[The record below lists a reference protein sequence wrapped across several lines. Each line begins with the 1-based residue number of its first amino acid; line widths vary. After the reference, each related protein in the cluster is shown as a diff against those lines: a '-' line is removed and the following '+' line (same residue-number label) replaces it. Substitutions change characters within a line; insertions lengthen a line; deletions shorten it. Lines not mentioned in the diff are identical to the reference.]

1 MARTSV
7 CPRPGCGQEE
17 SVRHMLWE
25 CRAARDL
32 WKEAG
37 PLITSCLP
45 AGEDLTPQLVLY
57 GVGRR
62 PIPSKAFTKLW
73 PTLTCLKEALWSSRN
88 LLVAKNVETTPQAV
102 AMVATEALGWYGRK
116 GASTPGTDCTQ
127 IKTLSP
133 RATSGVYVIQPA
145 GVTSPFMVYCE
156 MLADGGWTVFQMRTG
171 AEVLFNK
178 TWAEY
183 EQGFGSLQKDHWLGL
198 SKVFALTKGGRGRSS
213 TMRVNLWDF
222 EGGTAF
228 AEYSDFHLGTEKE
241 SYKLNVGAYK
251 GNAGDAIRGK
261 YAGIDQ
267 NGFGFSTTDK
277 DNDGCSPCILFG
289 DIAVDKCSFLDGG
302 GWWYSRC
309 GSASLNGDWHP
320 AGEHI
325 GWNSG
330 LHWATW
336 KGRVPY
342 STRASRM
349 MIKSVWEKLL

>member
-1 MARTSV
+1 MDKMWNRIIFCGLVV
-7 CPRPGCGQEE
+7 CLICLTEQTQGQ
-17 SVRHMLWE
+17 
-25 CRAARDL
+25 
-32 WKEAG
+32 KT
-37 PLITSCLP
+37 PLVV
-45 AGEDLTPQLVLY
+45 Q
-57 GVGRR
+57 
-62 PIPSKAFTKLW
+62 
-73 PTLTCLKEALWSSRN
+73 
-88 LLVAKNVETTPQAV
+88 
-102 AMVATEALGWYGRK
+102 
-116 GASTPGTDCTQ
+116 GTDCTQ

-145 GVTSPFMVYCE
+145 RVRFPFKVYCE
-156 MLADGGWTVFQMRTG
+156 MLADGGWTVFQKRTG

-183 EQGFGSLQKDHWLGL
+183 EQGFGPLHKDHWLGL
-198 SKVFALTKGGRGRSS
+198 SKVFALTKGGRGLNS

-228 AEYSDFHLGTEKE
+228 AEYSNFRLGTEKE

-261 YAGIDQ
+261 YASIDQ

-336 KGRVPY
+336 KGPAPY

-349 MIKSVWEKLL
+349 MIKSVWEKIIIAN

>member
-1 MARTSV
+1 MWNRIFFCGLVV
-7 CPRPGCGQEE
+7 CLICLTDQTQEQ
-17 SVRHMLWE
+17 
-25 CRAARDL
+25 
-32 WKEAG
+32 KT
-37 PLITSCLP
+37 PLVV
-45 AGEDLTPQLVLY
+45 Q
-57 GVGRR
+57 
-62 PIPSKAFTKLW
+62 
-73 PTLTCLKEALWSSRN
+73 
-88 LLVAKNVETTPQAV
+88 
-102 AMVATEALGWYGRK
+102 
-116 GASTPGTDCTQ
+116 GTDCTQ

-145 GVTSPFMVYCE
+145 GVTSPFKVYCE

-183 EQGFGSLQKDHWLGL
+183 EQGFGNLQKDHWLGL
-198 SKVFALTKGGRGRSS
+198 SKVFALTKGGKGRSS

-228 AEYSDFHLGTEKE
+228 SEYRDFHLGSEKE

-289 DIAVDKCSFLDGG
+289 DIAVDNCSSLDGG